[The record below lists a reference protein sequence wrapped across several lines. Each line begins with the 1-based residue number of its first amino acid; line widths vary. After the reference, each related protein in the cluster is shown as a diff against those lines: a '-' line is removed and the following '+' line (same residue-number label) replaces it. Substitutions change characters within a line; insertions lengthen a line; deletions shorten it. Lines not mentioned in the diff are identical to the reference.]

1 MTENVENE
9 EDQLVNYII
18 KEIIIKKE
26 WNNLK
31 DVWKPYSKEFVND
44 IINQN
49 KDKNAKDINT
59 FERKKL
65 INISRKKIENTTKNI
80 CKNVEIALEMCELE
94 EFPLKIEENIKRKEK
109 KKPGRPKKC
118 INDNKNQIKLE
129 TFSKNKK

>member
-65 INISRKKIENTTKNI
+65 INISRKKIKNTTKNI